1 MKHLLGAFL
10 AVSLGMVAAEAQVP
24 ADIEAGLVKMGH
36 IVDPPCTAK
45 LYRPLMPAN
54 DVRSNASPLYPGI
67 TVVRDASFGPNPKD
81 VLDIFTADKGPASRP
96 VLIYVPGGG
105 GNKLELQDPEAN
117 AFYDNI
123 MRWATKNGMV
133 GVNMQRH
140 GGPGWDAGAKD
151 ISSMIQWVEANIG
164 KYHGNP
170 DRMFI
175 WAHSAGN
182 MPLGTYI
189 GRPELYGPKGVGV
202 KGVIF
207 MSPAAFDIAPL
218 EVPPPPG
225 GGNPMAAL
233 TDSGKTCGVQGGAF
247 SSSGALPG
255 KTQGQ
260 PGGPDAPLG
269 PPPGAAPGGRP
280 AGGPPAGFG
289 GPPVDAATRLAR
301 SSLPELKKTSVKI
314 ILANAELDPGV
325 DEKGIM
331 PFNQVLH
338 DDLCK
343 EGPDHC
349 PLLLYFK
356 GESHMSEVFSLDTS
370 DQVVAKPVLDFVK
383 KSK

>member
-1 MKHLLGAFL
+1 VNLRQIVSVFLGTAVL
-10 AVSLGMVAAEAQVP
+10 ALAQVP

-54 DVRSNASPLYPGI
+54 DIRSSTTTPYPGI

-81 VLDIFTADKGPASRP
+81 VVDIFSADKGAASRP
-96 VLIYVPGGG
+96 VLIYVPGGP
-105 GNKLELQDPEAN
+105 GNKIELQDKEAN

-123 MRWATKNGMV
+123 MRWATQNGMV

-140 GGPGWDAGAKD
+140 GGQGWEAGAKD
-151 ISSMIQWVEANIG
+151 ISAMIQWVEANIA

-182 MPLGTYI
+182 NPLGTYI

-218 EVPPPPG
+218 EVPPPPS
-225 GGNPMAAL
+225 GGNPFAAL
-233 TDSGKTCGVQGGAF
+233 SESGKTCGVEGGAF

-255 KTQGQ
+255 RTEGQ
-260 PGGPDAPLG
+260 PGGPDAPFR
-269 PPPGAAPGGRP
+269 PPTGAAP

-301 SSLPELKKTSVKI
+301 SSVPELKKTSVKI
-314 ILANAELDPGV
+314 ILASAELDPGV
-325 DEKGIM
+325 DAKGIM

-338 DDLCK
+338 DELCK
-343 EGPDHC
+343 EGPEHC
-349 PLLLYFK
+349 PTLLGFK
-356 GESHMSEVFSLDTS
+356 GESHMSEVFSIGTPDKTVSGPIL
-370 DQVVAKPVLDFVK
+370 AWIK
-383 KSK
+383 KIK